1 MRQKSFLS
9 IVITCIFSC
18 VGFCTHAAAVI
29 KGDVLVATMA
39 ALIYVFP
46 LFVDAIEDL
55 SAMHIVSMTQHR
67 LLVISVIVGIVYMVV
82 ILAYWALQIED
93 VNIKISDALFRYI
106 LVCLP
111 VVFTVSK
118 LYDLR
123 VAFAQNRNVAKAYCK
138 GE

>member
-1 MRQKSFLS
+1 MKQKSFLS

-29 KGDVLVATMA
+29 NGDVLVATMA

-55 SAMHIVSMTQHR
+55 SAMQIASMTQHR
-67 LLVISVIVGIVYMVV
+67 LFVISVVVGIVYIVV

-93 VNIKISDALFRYI
+93 IKIKISDTLFRYI
-106 LVCLP
+106 LVGLP

-123 VAFAQNRNVAKAYCK
+123 VVFTQNQNVAKAYCK
-138 GE
+138 EK